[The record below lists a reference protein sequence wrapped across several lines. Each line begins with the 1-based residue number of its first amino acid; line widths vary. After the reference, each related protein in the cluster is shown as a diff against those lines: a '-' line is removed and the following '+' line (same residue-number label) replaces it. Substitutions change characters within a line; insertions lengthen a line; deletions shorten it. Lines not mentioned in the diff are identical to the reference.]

1 MASSSSS
8 CNTIFLGFFVY
19 LSLAH
24 LTIFISA
31 NKVYVV
37 YMGSSDNQDPEHIL
51 TRNHQILTSVH
62 SESVEEAKAA
72 HLYSYKHGFKG
83 FAAKLN
89 DDQALQISK
98 MEGVVSVF
106 ENKKR
111 KLHTTHSWDFIGLG
125 EEETMEIPGFSTK
138 EQVDVI
144 IGFIDT
150 GIWPESPSFSDSDM
164 PPVPPEWKGICQ
176 SGEAFNAT
184 NCNRKLIGARYYHM
198 GYEAEQQQQ
207 QQKHAKLNQKH
218 LENTDDPKKKLSFR
232 SPRDSN
238 GHGTHTASTAAGR
251 YVAMSYNGLAGGGAR
266 GGAPMARIAVYKT
279 CWDSGCY
286 DADILA
292 AFDDAVRDGV
302 HIVSLSLGPDAPQGD
317 YFSDAISIG
326 SYHAVSRGITVV
338 SSVGNEGGKGSATNL
353 APWLITVAAS
363 STDRE
368 FTSKLQMGNGV
379 TLKGESLG
387 VYEMKAPARIISASI
402 ANRGFFTPYQSSYCL
417 ESSLNHTKTK
427 GKVLVCRHTERS
439 TESKLAKGEVVKA
452 AGGVG
457 MILIDET
464 DKDVAIP
471 FNFPAAIVGKRM
483 GNRIL
488 SYINNTRKATTRIF
502 ASKAKIGS
510 QPAPRVASFSSKGP
524 NALTPEILKPDVTA
538 PGLNILA
545 AWSPAIG
552 KMKFNILSGTSM
564 ACPHV
569 TGIVA
574 LIKAV
579 HPSWSPSAIKSAI
592 MTTATVFDKKGNPIR
607 VDPDSRRGNA
617 FDYGSGFIDPTAVLD
632 PGLVYDSNPTDYKS
646 FLCSI
651 GYNQKMLHAI
661 TRDNATCKSKPFSN
675 HPSSFNYPAILVPNL
690 KSTFSVTR
698 TLTNV
703 RNLKQKMSYSYR
715 AVVSTLLGIEVDVQ
729 PRRLVFNRY
738 GQKMNFTVT
747 FRKNSAPSQ
756 GYVFGYLQWKNRK
769 TRVTTPLVV
778 RVVPSNLGVVV

>member
-1 MASSSSS
+1 MPSFY
-8 CNTIFLGFFVY
+8 NTIFLY
-19 LSLAH
+19 L
-24 LTIFISA
+24 FISLSVLTHFTYA
-31 NKVYVV
+31 KVYVV
-37 YMGSSDNQDPEHIL
+37 YMGSINSEHPDEIL
-51 TRNHQILTSVH
+51 VHNHRILSSVH
-62 SESVEEAKAA
+62 SGSFEEAKAS

-83 FAAKLN
+83 FAAKLTE
-89 DDQALQISK
+89 DQALRISK

-111 KLHTTHSWDFIGLG
+111 KLHTTHSWDFIGLA
-125 EEETMEIPGFSTK
+125 EEETMEIPGFSTSN
-138 EQVDVI
+138 QVNVI

-150 GIWPESPSFSDSDM
+150 GIWPESPSFRDTNM
-164 PPVPPEWKGICQ
+164 PPVPAGWKGICQ
-176 SGEAFNAT
+176 SGEAFNT
-184 NCNRKLIGARYYHM
+184 SNCNRKVIGARYYHS
-198 GYEAEQQQQ
+198 GYEAEEHSKLEQQQD
-207 QQKHAKLNQKH
+207 
-218 LENTDDPKKKLSFR
+218 EYDDDDPRRKVSFR

-238 GHGTHTASTAAGR
+238 GHGSHTASTAAGR
-251 YVAMSYNGLAGGGAR
+251 YVENMNYNGLASGGAR

-326 SYHAVSRGITVV
+326 SFHAVSRGITVV
-338 SSVGNEGGKGSATNL
+338 SSVGNGGTKGSATNL

-368 FTSKLQMGNGV
+368 FTSKLAMGNGV
-379 TLKGESLG
+379 RVKGESLS
-387 VYEMKAPARIISASI
+387 VHQMRAPARIISASI

-417 ESSLNHTKTK
+417 ESSLNYTKTR
-427 GKVLVCRHTERS
+427 GKVLLCRHTERS
-439 TESKLAKGEVVKA
+439 TESKLAKSEVVKA

-471 FNFPAAIVGKRM
+471 FVIPAAIVGKRM

-488 SYINNTRKATTRIF
+488 SYINNTRNPTSRIF
-502 ASKAKIGS
+502 ASTAKLGS
-510 QPAPRVASFSSKGP
+510 QPAPRIASFSSKGP
-524 NALTPEILKPDVTA
+524 NALTPEILKPDIAA

-552 KMKFNILSGTSM
+552 KMNFNILSGTSM

-592 MTTATVFDKKGNPIR
+592 MTTATVFDKNGKPIR
-607 VDPDSRRGNA
+607 VDPEGRRGDA
-617 FDYGSGFIDPTAVLD
+617 FDYGAGFLDPTTVLD
-632 PGLVYDSNPTDYKS
+632 PGLVYDAKPTDYKS

-651 GYNQKMLHAI
+651 GYSDKLLHPI
-661 TRDNATCKSKPFSN
+661 TRDNSTCKNRAFSM
-675 HPSSFNYPAILVPNL
+675 PTSLNYPAILVPNL
-690 KSTFSVTR
+690 KSSFSVTR

-703 RNLKQKMSYSYR
+703 RKQKQKTTYR
-715 AVVSTLLGIEVDVQ
+715 AVVSTPLGIQVSVL
-729 PRRLVFNRY
+729 PRRLVFTRH
-738 GQKMNFTVT
+738 GQKVNFTVT
-747 FRKNSAPSQ
+747 FKISAPSQ
-756 GYVFGYLQWKNRK
+756 GYVFGYLQWKNRNS
-769 TRVTTPLVV
+769 RVITPLVV
-778 RVVPSNLGVVV
+778 RAAPSNLGAVV